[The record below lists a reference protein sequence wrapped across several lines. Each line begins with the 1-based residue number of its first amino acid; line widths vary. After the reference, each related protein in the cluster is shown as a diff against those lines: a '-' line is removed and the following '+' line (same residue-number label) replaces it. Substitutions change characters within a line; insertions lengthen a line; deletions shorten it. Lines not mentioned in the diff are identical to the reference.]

1 MPGWLGRAADPARD
15 LPRAAAL
22 MERGGTGD
30 SLFRAMYRDFLAESA
45 TITGDDTLRQ
55 GHQLY
60 AEIAPR
66 WTEVAELIT
75 AAGETGDHDHLTG
88 AAKILDDLADRE
100 RHAMQ
105 VLSALDAPGQ

>member
-1 MPGWLGRAADPARD
+1 
-15 LPRAAAL
+15 
-22 MERGGTGD
+22 
-30 SLFRAMYRDFLAESA
+30 MYRDFLAESA

-105 VLSALDAPGQ
+105 VLSALDAPRE